1 MKQKL
6 KTLFFIARLC
16 GLRTALELAFA
27 KLQRRDSI
35 RLPLP
40 TGKGDVICR
49 LNNSDVV
56 IFTSVFWGGEVRMP
70 PELRPRTILD
80 LGANAGL
87 TTASFALQYPEA
99 EILAV
104 EPGVDNFSICDPN
117 VSQFSN
123 AKAVRKAAAAERG
136 WLEIENPEAMAM
148 AQTYRACDK
157 AQADAVE
164 ALTMQDLLGLTTA
177 ARPVLVK
184 MDIEGAEVEMFR
196 RCESWINSVDAV
208 LVEPHGHGTQALIE
222 QALEA
227 NRFKVTHI
235 GEKIYGVR
243 LQ

>member
-16 GLRTALELAFA
+16 GLQAGLRLALA
-27 KLQRRDSI
+27 KLQHRDSI
-35 RLPLP
+35 CLPLP
-40 TGKGDVICR
+40 SETGHVICR

-56 IFTSVFWGGEVRMP
+56 IFTSVFWAGEVRMP

-87 TTASFALQYPEA
+87 TAASFALQYPEA

-104 EPGVDNFSICDPN
+104 EPGGDNFSICDQN
-117 VSQFSN
+117 VAQFSN

-148 AQTYRACDK
+148 AQTYRECGECTEG
-157 AQADAVE
+157 AVE
-164 ALTMQDLLGLTTA
+164 ALTIEDLLGLTRA

-196 RCESWINSVDAV
+196 RYDTWINSVDAV

-227 NRFKVTHI
+227 NRFKVSHI